1 MKLHQYRAPGGSYAT
16 FWRSLQILSI
26 IRIVIALVLF
36 LYLGFSG
43 YDFWVAD
50 QMGYGII
57 CLTYLIPAVFFGFLA
72 SYYQQRFLW
81 QLLTQIVFDLCI
93 ISLVYL
99 MAGGAKSGLAIL
111 YLLPL
116 AGSAILAPL
125 LLALFFAATVALFL
139 LVESA
144 YQIFVL
150 FEPRVFI
157 LQAGLYGAAFFTV
170 VLAVNRLALRLIKQE
185 ALALQR
191 GRDLLVQEE
200 INRLVIADVGDG
212 ILVLGPDSS
221 VFSANPAAQRMLGR
235 SGADSSLEGLKL
247 KDVHSLLPVAEA
259 FFAWMDRSDAQFQK
273 TTPHFVSIKLHDEIL
288 LPSVPAVWG
297 RRRELMM
304 HLKMRFVTVPTMAL
318 NQTRSIVF
326 LQDVSEIENQAQQ
339 LKLASMGRLT
349 ASIAHEVR
357 NPLAAMGHAAAL
369 LGEDLTEKASLR
381 LVKIIADNVTR
392 VNQMIEDI
400 LQLSRKVPAK
410 IEPFQLQVFLQ
421 ELMVEFQ
428 ETHALAPGVLVLVDS
443 QAVEVTF
450 DALHLR
456 EVVVNLLVN
465 AIRYAS
471 GGPGSIRLSPIG
483 DGVHRCELHV
493 QDDGPYIVPEVRAHL
508 FEPFYTTSSKGTGL
522 GLYLAREMCLNNKA
536 MLDYEYRID
545 VGSTGEKK
553 PQGRFVISFAL
564 PDVYA

>member
-235 SGADSSLEGLKL
+235 SGADSSLVGIKL

-259 FFAWMDRSDAQFQK
+259 FFAWMDRSDAQFQR

-410 IEPFQLQVFLQ
+410 IEPFQLQAFLH
-421 ELMVEFQ
+421 ELMTEFQ
-428 ETHALAPGVLVLVDS
+428 ETHALAPGVLVLVES
-443 QAVEVTF
+443 QTLEVTF

-471 GGPGSIRLSPIG
+471 GGPGSIRLSPSG

-564 PDVYA
+564 PDVHA

>member
-1 MKLHQYRAPGGSYAT
+1 
-16 FWRSLQILSI
+16 
-26 IRIVIALVLF
+26 
-36 LYLGFSG
+36 
-43 YDFWVAD
+43 
-50 QMGYGII
+50 
-57 CLTYLIPAVFFGFLA
+57 
-72 SYYQQRFLW
+72 
-81 QLLTQIVFDLCI
+81 
-93 ISLVYL
+93 
-99 MAGGAKSGLAIL
+99 
-111 YLLPL
+111 
-116 AGSAILAPL
+116 
-125 LLALFFAATVALFL
+125 
-139 LVESA
+139 
-144 YQIFVL
+144 
-150 FEPRVFI
+150 
-157 LQAGLYGAAFFTV
+157 
-170 VLAVNRLALRLIKQE
+170 
-185 ALALQR
+185 
-191 GRDLLVQEE
+191 
-200 INRLVIADVGDG
+200 
-212 ILVLGPDSS
+212 
-221 VFSANPAAQRMLGR
+221 MLGR
-235 SGADSSLEGLKL
+235 SGADSSLVGIKL

-259 FFAWMDRSDAQFQK
+259 FFAWMDRSDAQFQR

-428 ETHALAPGVLVLVDS
+428 ETHALAPGVLVLAES

-545 VGSTGEKK
+545 VGSTGEKT

-564 PDVYA
+564 PDVPA